1 MTMRVNVRVRTP
13 GLKDFMA
20 ALVVSP
26 DDLVGTV
33 VEKAAASQLLV
44 FPECSLHFGAQK
56 LDTAVTLAVAGVTEG
71 STLDFVLEANEKTIV
86 KQLHELV
93 KARSLTFD
101 ELGLLYCYRHGISLN
116 QALKT
121 LGITGSLKDVL
132 ESNAEFIVTG
142 SKVGLAAN
150 EERAVAPPPAVAAA
164 LQAPTKPAPSKPA
177 PTHALPQNVADA
189 KTKKVKKNKPAA
201 SAPEPETVALLAA
214 REDNDAA
221 YQDLHTKVSS
231 RAFHSKISQDL
242 RKLQTVVEESCFLH
256 IEEVVRGGPIGRGTA
271 LVGNEDAEL
280 VVFVRGLPPAQ
291 HDKWLPRLN
300 QAVATSLE
308 SKVDEPVVVSSKHV
322 RVGRTTI
329 TLSPVFES
337 YSLAVQALGVLG
349 PDSRPYFDA
358 SFVKERNS
366 FIGKQPGNVKA
377 VMRLLKWWREQQS
390 FSCDLTRP
398 SDELLELLA
407 IYVAQQCGKQTL
419 SEGVANCMAVM
430 ARLGELRAIWTNF
443 YTAQD
448 VWSPLMAQR
457 PLLMDPVNPFRNVMD
472 PQDFD
477 PREVIMLARTT
488 TFW

>member
-26 DDLVGTV
+26 EDLVGTV

-164 LQAPTKPAPSKPA
+164 LQAPTKPAP
-177 PTHALPQNVADA
+177 THAPPQNVADA
-189 KTKKVKKNKPAA
+189 KTKKVKKSKPAA
-201 SAPEPETVALLAA
+201 SAPEPETVALMAA
-214 REDNDAA
+214 DNNDAA

-271 LVGNEDAEL
+271 LVGNEEAEL
-280 VVFVRGLPPAQ
+280 VVFVRGLPPSQ

-308 SKVDEPVVVSSKHV
+308 SKVDEPVTVSSKHV

-349 PDSRPYFDA
+349 PDSRQFFDA

-377 VMRLLKWWREQQS
+377 VMRLLKWWREQQT

>member
-1 MTMRVNVRVRTP
+1 MPMRVNVRVVTP

-20 ALVVSP
+20 SLMVSP
-26 DDLVGTV
+26 EDLVGAV

-44 FPECSLHFGAQK
+44 FPECSLHFGSQK
-56 LDTAVTLAVAGVTEG
+56 LDAKVTLAAAGVTEG
-71 STLDFVLEANEKTIV
+71 STLDFIVEANKTTIV
-86 KQLHELV
+86 KQLHDLV

-101 ELGLLYCYRHGISLN
+101 ELGLLYCYRYGISLN

-121 LGITGSLKDVL
+121 LGITESLKDML
-132 ESNAEFIVTG
+132 ESNAEFVVTG
-142 SKVGLAAN
+142 SKIGLAAN

-164 LQAPTKPAPSKPA
+164 LQGPTQSTPPKAVVEAKPKKAKKEKSKPV
-177 PTHALPQNVADA
+177 PST
-189 KTKKVKKNKPAA
+189 
-201 SAPEPETVALLAA
+201 SETVPLMLAD
-214 REDNDAA
+214 DNEAA
-221 YQDLHTKVSS
+221 YQELHLKVSS

-242 RKLQTVVEESCFLH
+242 RKLQTVVEESCFLA
-256 IEEVVRGGPIGRGTA
+256 IEEVVRGGSIGRGTA
-271 LVGNEDAEL
+271 LVGNEEGEL
-280 VVFVRGLPPAQ
+280 VIFVRGLPPSQ

-300 QAVATSLE
+300 QAVGTALE
-308 SKVDEPVVVSSKHV
+308 TKVDEPVVVSSRHV
-322 RVGRTTI
+322 TVGRTTI
-329 TLSPVFES
+329 KLSPVFES
-337 YSLAVQALGVLG
+337 YTMAVQALGVLG
-349 PDSRPYFDA
+349 PDSRQYFDA

-377 VMRLLKWWREQQS
+377 VMRMMKWWREQQS

-398 SDELLELLA
+398 SDELLELLT
-407 IYVAQQCGKQTL
+407 IYVSQQCGKQTL
-419 SEGVANCMAVM
+419 SEGVANCMAVL

-443 YTAQD
+443 YAAQD
-448 VWSPLMAQR
+448 VWAPLMAQR

>member
-1 MTMRVNVRVRTP
+1 
-13 GLKDFMA
+13 
-20 ALVVSP
+20 
-26 DDLVGTV
+26 
-33 VEKAAASQLLV
+33 
-44 FPECSLHFGAQK
+44 
-56 LDTAVTLAVAGVTEG
+56 
-71 STLDFVLEANEKTIV
+71 LEANEKSIV
-86 KQLHELV
+86 KQLLELV

-132 ESNAEFIVTG
+132 ESNAEFVVTG
-142 SKVGLAAN
+142 AKVGLAAN
-150 EERAVAPPPAVAAA
+150 EARAAAPPPATVVATA
-164 LQAPTKPAPSKPA
+164 LQAPTRAPAQIAAPQNADSKP
-177 PTHALPQNVADA
+177 
-189 KTKKVKKNKPAA
+189 KKVKKTKPTA
-201 SAPEPETVALLAA
+201 SPQDSEPVALMAA
-214 REDNDAA
+214 GNDNDAA
-221 YQDLHTKVSS
+221 YQELHTKVSS
-231 RAFHSKISQDL
+231 RAFHSKISHDL

-271 LVGNEDAEL
+271 LVGNEEAEL
-280 VVFVRGLPPAQ
+280 VIFVRGLPPAQ

-308 SKVDEPVVVSSKHV
+308 SKVLEPVTVTSKHV
-322 RVGRTTI
+322 TVGRTTI
-329 TLSPVFES
+329 KLSPVFES
-337 YSLAVQALGVLG
+337 YSMAVQALGVLG
-349 PDSRPYFDA
+349 PDSRQYFDA
-358 SFVKERNS
+358 AFVKERNS

-377 VMRLLKWWREQQS
+377 IMRLLKWWREQQS

-407 IYVAQQCGKQTL
+407 IYVSQQCGKQTL
-419 SEGVANCMAVM
+419 SEGVANCMAVL
-430 ARLGELRAIWTNF
+430 ARLGDLRAVWTNF
-443 YTAQD
+443 YTASD
-448 VWSPLMAQR
+448 VWAPLMAQR